1 MSTPDFLLSEL
12 SRMIEVPLAF
22 DDNDLCVLEVD
33 DTVMTIRRDAHTLIL
48 YGALGD
54 CYPTD
59 PPAFWLRMMQGNL
72 VLMETMRAAIV
83 LVPGTE
89 TLCLM
94 QAIDASSIG
103 GDTFEG
109 TVLAF
114 IHQTQRIVDA
124 WDALY
129 SGDEVEDTT
138 LVEQIL

>member
-1 MSTPDFLLSEL
+1 MSNPDFLLSEL
-12 SRMIEVPLAF
+12 SRIIEIPLAF
-22 DDNDLCVLEVD
+22 DESGACVLEVD
-33 DTVMTIRRDAHTLIL
+33 DTVMTIRRDAQKIIL

-72 VLMETMRAAIV
+72 LLMETMRAAIA

-94 QAIDASSIG
+94 QAIDAGRIG
-103 GDTFEG
+103 GDTFEAM
-109 TVLAF
+109 VLAF

-124 WDALY
+124 WDSLY

-138 LVEQIL
+138 LLEHML

>member
-33 DTVMTIRRDAHTLIL
+33 DTVMTIRRDARTLIL

-138 LVEQIL
+138 LLEQIL

>member
-12 SRMIEVPLAF
+12 SRIIEVPLAF

-33 DTVMTIRRDAHTLIL
+33 STVMTLRRDAQMIIL

-54 CYPTD
+54 CFPTD
-59 PPAFWLRMMQGNL
+59 PPAFWLRMMQGNVL
-72 VLMETMRAAIV
+72 LMETMRAAIA
-83 LVPGTE
+83 LVPETE

-94 QAIDASSIG
+94 QAIDASKIG

-138 LVEQIL
+138 LLEHML